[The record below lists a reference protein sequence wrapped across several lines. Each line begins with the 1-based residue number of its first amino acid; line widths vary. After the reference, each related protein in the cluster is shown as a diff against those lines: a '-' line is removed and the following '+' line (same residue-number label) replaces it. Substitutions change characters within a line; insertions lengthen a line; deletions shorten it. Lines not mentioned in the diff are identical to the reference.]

1 MGTSLTRHRFQYV
14 RIAAIV
20 TIIATCFT
28 PRVVSQE
35 ARETLASYYPLAV
48 GNYWKYCPSSST
60 KGESDGCATWT
71 VQQVQDHNGGR
82 VFTVWTYPSQ
92 SDDEAML
99 LTQTSEGLLELGSK
113 HVILR
118 TDKGVGENWEYPV
131 WSAKQQK
138 RLIDR
143 FTVRTIS
150 RCTLGHETFDNCIA
164 IDEDDASLGLMVRT
178 TYAKS
183 IGPIRYEY
191 FHSGQSR
198 PFSVLKLV
206 DRKLSR

>member
-1 MGTSLTRHRFQYV
+1 MTFHKRQGI
-14 RIAAIV
+14 RIAIIV
-20 TIIATCFT
+20 MINVLFWV
-28 PRVVSQE
+28 PRLLSQGSS
-35 ARETLASYYPLAV
+35 ETVGDYYPLAE
-48 GNYWKYCPSSST
+48 GNHWKYCPSPSPQGHSN
-60 KGESDGCATWT
+60 GCATWT
-71 VQQVQDHNGGR
+71 VQQVQEHNGSR
-82 VFTVWTYPSQ
+82 TFTVWTYPSQ

-99 LTQTSEGLLELGSK
+99 LTKTSEGLLELGSK

-118 TDKGVGENWEYPV
+118 TDKSVGESWEYPV

-143 FTVRTIS
+143 FTIHAIS
-150 RCTLGHETFDNCIA
+150 SCTLGHENFDKCITV
-164 IDEDDASLGLMVRT
+164 DEDDASLGLMVRT

-191 FHSGQSR
+191 FHVGQNR
-198 PFSVLKLV
+198 PFSTLKLT

>member
-1 MGTSLTRHRFQYV
+1 MTLRRLQNIC
-14 RIAAIV
+14 IA
-20 TIIATCFT
+20 IIATIITLFFA
-28 PRVVSQE
+28 PKMISQE
-35 ARETLASYYPLAV
+35 RKETLAPYYPLAV
-48 GNYWKYCPSSST
+48 GNQWKYCPSSST
-60 KGESDGCATWT
+60 KGESGGCITWT
-71 VQQVQDHNGGR
+71 VQQTQEHGGSP

-118 TDKGVGENWEYPV
+118 IDKTAGESWEYPV

-143 FTVRTIS
+143 FTVHAIS
-150 RCTLGHETFDNCIA
+150 SCTLGHEAFGNCIT
-164 IDEDDASLGLMVRT
+164 IDEDDASLGLIVGT

-183 IGPIRYEY
+183 VGPIRYEY

-198 PFSVLKLV
+198 PFSILKLV